1 MDCRILLEV
10 ITTTKRTS
18 IVLRNRAMYKGCLCL
33 FDIWV
38 INLFDFISDAFWFH
52 RWLHYHILCFHKLLI
67 IIRLSLLVTFTLTTF
82 LLHYLFYCLL
92 THCVLLCHH
101 YICYYYSRIINCT
114 SLINKLFIILYK
126 LWKLWIMCSIYF
138 ILFIVLLIILSCII
152 LIMLW
157 YSSFF

>member
-18 IVLRNRAMYKGCLCL
+18 IMLRNRAMYKGCLLLLL

-67 IIRLSLLVTFTLTTF
+67 IIRLSLLVTFTLTAF

-92 THCVLLCHH
+92 THHILLCHH

-126 LWKLWIMCSIYF
+126 LRF
-138 ILFIVLLIILSCII
+138 TLLIIHLTI
-152 LIMLW
+152 LLK
-157 YSSFF
+157 